1 MAGNQYI
8 DKGETYSIQRLRSGM
23 FSVVIGFAVRALNG
37 IEVKTFPE
45 FWKLIP
51 RKPLINMI
59 KIESPFGKPT
69 SGIKWKRALPPPP
82 PKQVS
87 FGKRQSGLKSGLKSV
102 ISDIN
107 YLKR

>member
-1 MAGNQYI
+1 
-8 DKGETYSIQRLRSGM
+8 
-23 FSVVIGFAVRALNG
+23 
-37 IEVKTFPE
+37 
-45 FWKLIP
+45 
-51 RKPLINMI
+51 MI
-59 KIESPFGKPT
+59 KIESMFRNLT
-69 SGIKWKRALPPPP
+69 GIKWERALPPPP